1 MKMNH
6 YYKTSFHSAGFVA
19 VRVNGTKY
27 QEPGE
32 RVSANSTLKKAAR
45 LGCIPTLYPT
55 STGLS
60 YI

>member
-1 MKMNH
+1 MNH
-6 YYKTSFHSAGFVA
+6 YYKTSKHSAGFVA

-32 RVSANSTLKKAAR
+32 RISANDTLKEAAR
-45 LGCIPTLYPT
+45 KGYIPTLYPT
-55 STGLS
+55 STGLR

>member
-1 MKMNH
+1 MNH
-6 YYKTSFHSAGFVA
+6 YYKTSKHSAGFVV

-32 RVSANSTLKKAAR
+32 RVSATNKLKKAAR
-45 LGCIPTLYPT
+45 LGFIPTLYPT
-55 STGLS
+55 STGLR